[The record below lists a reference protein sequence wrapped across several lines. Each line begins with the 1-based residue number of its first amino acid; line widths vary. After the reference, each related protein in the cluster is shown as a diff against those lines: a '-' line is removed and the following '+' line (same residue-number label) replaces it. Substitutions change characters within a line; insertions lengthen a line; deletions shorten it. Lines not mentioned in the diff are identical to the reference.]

1 MKKHILLV
9 LLLASMVLTAA
20 AQQTVFEETSDST
33 VKILVDDREFGSGF
47 IYEDYILTS
56 HHVVRESQDIQ
67 IEFTT
72 GEQAEAT
79 NLRGN
84 GSLDLALLEADIPE
98 ELESL
103 QLAEQTETG
112 EQIAAIGYPY
122 ATGPA
127 ILEGD
132 IVDNSTTLHLA
143 QENRIFE
150 EVIRTDAE
158 IMPGNSGGPLVDQ
171 EGEVHGVV
179 TAKSD
184 IGGYAIPSD
193 QVRQF
198 TDNNAAAHE

>member
-1 MKKHILLV
+1 MKIKALTLLTMILLV
-9 LLLASMVLTAA
+9 TTAA
-20 AQQTVFEETSDST
+20 AQADVFEETSDST
-33 VKILVDDREFGSGF
+33 VKIMADDREFGSGF
-47 IYEDYILTS
+47 IYEDYIITS
-56 HHVVRESQDIQ
+56 QHVVRESQDIQ

-72 GEQAEAT
+72 GENAQAT
-79 NLRGN
+79 TLREN
-84 GSLDLALLEADIPE
+84 VSLDLALLEADIPE
-98 ELESL
+98 ELEPL

-112 EQIAAIGYPY
+112 EQVAAIGYPY

-150 EVIRTDAE
+150 EVVRTDAE
-158 IMPGNSGGPLVDQ
+158 IMPGNSGGPLVDR

-184 IGGYAIPSD
+184 IGGYAISAT

-198 TDNNAAAHE
+198 TENNATAYE